1 MAFFLSPP
9 PRNIIMT
16 PYYPAAPDGLSSRAT
31 DTCQTKLRGSI
42 SPAPGRPP
50 ARSPFLPVFLHL
62 FCQRATIVVVADEEW
77 HGIVPARSR
86 GLPYPH
92 RRQRQ
97 HTLEPCSLA
106 PHRQQIAGGSGTV
119 ATAPPVALSLTTRS
133 PPARTIPVPPSV
145 PVCVRPS
152 VHAPSASF
160 FPFMVTTLKRR
171 GGGGFSL

>member
-1 MAFFLSPP
+1 
-9 PRNIIMT
+9 MT

-152 VHAPSASF
+152 VRPRSLRLVLSLHGDYIQAARRRRVLSL
-160 FPFMVTTLKRR
+160 TTNCC
-171 GGGGFSL
+171 SHY